1 LTEVS
6 TSSPTKIRRLIRYV
20 VQDDAG
26 KGSWHGD
33 CAQESGEGV
42 TMHKLFVS
50 MTVTGLVCGYVA
62 MLYAFIRMV
71 VIIDHSYFLSL
82 GM

>member
-1 LTEVS
+1 
-6 TSSPTKIRRLIRYV
+6 
-20 VQDDAG
+20 
-26 KGSWHGD
+26 
-33 CAQESGEGV
+33 
-42 TMHKLFVS
+42 MHKLFVS